1 MQAPLQRIQ
10 KQNPIYGQQA
20 NVPAAMPIWTAPIHA
35 NRFPTTGV
43 QTVQVPAMAYPQPS
57 KLQSAAPAQSILT
70 NRPSGMPL
78 NQPNTQQSQSTPNKK
93 EVHPDNFDGTGK
105 QNVWLPGTFWAM
117 RQMESVVRRTESTN
131 VKYPSLGRSSVVT
144 KWLSSGTTW
153 KLRCDKAIDFWQV
166 WAKAKRCDVPMS
178 V

>member
-1 MQAPLQRIQ
+1 MPFDTSTQQTSFAQAMHNNVGSNKLVGTQMQAPLQRIQ

-105 QNVWLPGTFWAM
+105 QNV
-117 RQMESVVRRTESTN
+117 
-131 VKYPSLGRSSVVT
+131 
-144 KWLSSGTTW
+144 
-153 KLRCDKAIDFWQV
+153 
-166 WAKAKRCDVPMS
+166 
-178 V
+178 